1 MARQPGSTTLEKFIV
16 NDSNYKK
23 NNYHDINQTSSSERT
38 KKSLHKIK
46 SSDNIVLENITENF
60 KRLDNY
66 EGFFSTQQIEDV
78 DYEKFENHVFFD
90 SAVAKVQY
98 AYAKVLNEFPYDKSE
113 YDVQQYLREIDGFT
127 RYVLDKKIPKNLGY
141 LNFDGTSEVFV
152 KDCNGNILNDFKG
165 ERKFGL
171 IDLNKKKFSFEFWIY
186 VKNENVNNNVQI
198 VFQKKHVNNGITIY
212 LDSFTTTKCNINVLV
227 VNGDSYHKCTS
238 TIDLQKFQHVN
249 FSFITLKGKKNVNF
263 YLNGIREKS
272 TNTGSMPS
280 NKKFDEDFIKS
291 NFFIGNGS
299 DHVFTRDQTLN
310 VTKTSGL
317 KGILDDFR
325 FFAGNRKSSDIKAES
340 KRQIFARSTLN
351 VYFRFNEPSTEYVN
365 NNIVLDYSGNKVH
378 GLIRNNSDIN
388 TPYSQLQISNFRQKD
403 SDIDIPLVYEIEN
416 ISPVL
421 FPNFGS
427 IISDQQLLLDLA
439 EKYDKV
445 NPNTFYKLFPKY
457 IFVEGSD
464 FDGLDTIFASKESI
478 QIDQNDIELLGV
490 TKPTNSALFNILVIW
505 SRFFDQLKTYVDHVT
520 KILDLNYDS
529 LNKNNSS
536 VVLPLALAQIG
547 IDFKE
552 IFPSTLIEKLNN
564 KNLTRDEVFSE
575 TSIRQIQN
583 NLWKRFLINSQDFVR
598 SKGTINSLKSVFNSF
613 GLEADNFIRFR
624 EFNSQ
629 NKLNIHESFTRKI
642 ENIKSIDFLEGKIGG
657 STVSFDG
664 NGRPTNRTLL
674 ECDLTGKISFNTSNW
689 CLEQYVKF
697 NIENIEDFAL
707 KQNLLRLDNFTDS
720 NDVKPYISVVFERT
734 SINNT
739 VGNIKLYVNE
749 TNQNSDIKVAE
760 LSDVNLLSGKIFYIQ
775 INKFFKTTTYSDYSI
790 SIVESDLGSK
800 NSAIRK
806 SNAVVNVSN
815 KSTSLNNI
823 VLRCGNASLYQQA
836 TIDELDDLDFNT
848 NFEGRLCVVRFWNK
862 VLKESEVLVHKTD
875 IFNIGT
881 IENSVTNSQDS
892 LVVNLDLKEKFQSN
906 VLSEFID
913 NYYTFYNNVSDTN
926 NLGIIKL
933 YVPDEYDMQNKEHIK
948 SFDYITLLQNSRIDY
963 PENYSRVNISSF
975 SDQNLKN
982 DFENYNVNPSYSSFE
997 EYPDNEDI
1005 RFAIDFSVTSI
1016 IDKEMSKMILIND
1029 FFSKTL
1035 SNSSSLYEEKYQNL
1049 YELENI
1055 FYEKLKSQINI
1066 KQLYQIYKYF
1076 DNVLEGILDEAIPT
1090 KVHYHGFNFVYES
1103 HIAERPKYVYKMSNS
1118 RLSAID
1124 NTNDFSSYDKRYYE
1138 SEYWKNASIRED
1150 LSITN
1155 NRRNDVIIRQRGNI
1169 Q

>member
-16 NDSNYKK
+16 NDSSYKK
-23 NNYHDINQTSSSERT
+23 NNYHDINQTTTSERT

-46 SSDNIVLENITENF
+46 SSDNIVLENISENF

-66 EGFFSTQQIEDV
+66 EGFFSTQQIEEV

-98 AYAKVLNEFPYDKSE
+98 AFAKVLNEFPYDKSE
-113 YDVQQYLREIDGFT
+113 YDVNQYLREIDGFT
-127 RYVLDKKIPKNLGY
+127 RYVLDKKIPKSLGY

-186 VKNENVNNNVQI
+186 VKNENIDNDVQI
-198 VFQKKHVNNGITIY
+198 VFQKKHENNGITIY
-212 LDSFTTTKCNINVLV
+212 LDSFTTTKCNINVLM
-227 VNGDSYHKCTS
+227 VNGDSYHKCTA

-272 TNTGSMPS
+272 VNLGSMPS
-280 NKKFDEDFIKS
+280 NKKFDENFVKS
-291 NFFIGNGS
+291 SFFIGNGLS
-299 DHVFTRDQTLN
+299 HTFTRDDNLN
-310 VTKTSGL
+310 VIKSSGL
-317 KGILDDFR
+317 KGIIDDFR
-325 FFAGNRKSSDIKAES
+325 FFAGNRKSGDIKAES
-340 KRQIFARSTLN
+340 KRQIFARSSLN
-351 VYFRFNEPSTEYVN
+351 IYFRFNEPSSEYVN

-378 GLIRNNSDIN
+378 GLIRNSNFPN
-388 TPYSQLQISNFRQKD
+388 TPYTQNQISVLRQKD
-403 SDIDIPLVYEIEN
+403 PNIDIPLIYEIEN

-427 IISDQQLLLDLA
+427 IISDQELLLNSA

-464 FDGLDTIFASKESI
+464 FDGLETIFASKESI
-478 QIDQNDIELLGV
+478 QVNQNDVELLGV

-529 LNKNNSS
+529 LDKNNSS

-575 TSIRQIQN
+575 ASIRQIQN

-598 SKGTINSLKSVFNSF
+598 SKGTISSLKSVFNSF

-657 STVSFDG
+657 STVSFDD
-664 NGRPTNRTLL
+664 NGKPTNRTLL
-674 ECDLTGKISFNTSNW
+674 ECDLTGKINFNTSNW

-775 INKFFKTTTYSDYSI
+775 INKFFKTATYSDYSI
-790 SIVESDLGSK
+790 NIIESDLGSK
-800 NSAIRK
+800 NKAIKK
-806 SNAVVNVSN
+806 SNVIVNISN
-815 KSTSLNNI
+815 KNTALNSI
-823 VLRCGNASLYQQA
+823 MLRCGNANLYQQN
-836 TIDELDDLDFNT
+836 TINSLSSLDFYK
-848 NFEGRLCVVRFWNK
+848 NFEGRVCNIRFWNK
-862 VLKESEVLVHKTD
+862 TLKDKETLIHKTD
-875 IFNIGT
+875 IFNVGT
-881 IENSVTNSQDS
+881 IENSVTDSQNN
-892 LVVNLDLKEKFQSN
+892 LLINLDLKEKFTSN
-906 VLSEFID
+906 ISNKITN
-913 NYYTFYNNVSDTN
+913 NYYTFYNNVN
-926 NLGIIKL
+926 NTDNVSIVKL
-933 YVPDEYDMQNKEHIK
+933 YVPNSMLNSKHIK
-948 SFDYITLLQNSRIDY
+948 SFDYIVLLQNSRIDY

-975 SDQNLKN
+975 NDQNLKN
-982 DFENYNVNPSYSSFE
+982 DFENYNFNPSYSSFE

-1005 RFAIDFSVTSI
+1005 RFTIDFSVTNF
-1016 IDKEMSKMILIND
+1016 IDKEMSKMILVND

-1035 SNSSSLYEEKYQNL
+1035 SNASSLYEEKYQSL

-1055 FYEKLKSQINI
+1055 FYKKLESQVSV

-1076 DNVLEGILDEAIPT
+1076 DNILEDILHKAIPT

-1118 RLSAID
+1118 RLPII
-1124 NTNDFSSYDKRYYE
+1124 NNKNDFSSYDDRYYG
-1138 SEYWKNASIRED
+1138 SAYWKNSSIRED
-1150 LSITN
+1150 LQITSD
-1155 NRRNDVIIRQRGNI
+1155 RRNDVVIRQRNNI
-1169 Q
+1169 

>member
-1 MARQPGSTTLEKFIV
+1 MARQPGSTTLEKFII

-23 NNYHDINQTSSSERT
+23 NNYHDINQTTSSERT

-46 SSDNIVLENITENF
+46 SSDNVVLENITENF

-141 LNFDGTSEVFV
+141 LTFNGGNEVFV

-186 VKNENVNNNVQI
+186 VKNDSIEEDDVQI

-212 LDSFTTTKCNINVLV
+212 LDSFTTTKCNINVLM

-249 FSFITLKGKKNVNF
+249 FSFIALKGKKNVNF

-291 NFFIGNGS
+291 SFFIGNGS
-299 DHVFTRDQTLN
+299 HHVFGRDPSLD

-317 KGILDDFR
+317 KGMLDDFR
-325 FFAGNRKSSDIKAES
+325 FFAGNRKFSDIKAES

-351 VYFRFNEPSTEYVN
+351 VYFRFNEPSSEYVN

-388 TPYSQLQISNFRQKD
+388 TPYTQLQISVFRQKD
-403 SDIDIPLVYEIEN
+403 PNIDIPLVYELEN

-421 FPNFGS
+421 FPNFEN
-427 IISDQQLLLDLA
+427 IIPDQQLLLDLA

-598 SKGTINSLKSVFNSF
+598 SKGTISSLKSVFNSF
-613 GLEADNFIRFR
+613 GLESDNFIRFR

-642 ENIKSIDFLEGKIGG
+642 ENIKSIDFLEGKIGS

-664 NGRPTNRTLL
+664 SGKPTNRTLL
-674 ECDLTGKISFNTSNW
+674 ECDLTDKVDFNTSSW

-707 KQNLLRLDNFTDS
+707 KQNLFRLDNFTNP
-720 NDVKPYISVVFERT
+720 NDVKPYITVSFERT
-734 SINNT
+734 RVNNT
-739 VGNIKLYVNE
+739 SGSIKLYINE
-749 TNQNSDIKVAE
+749 TNNNDEIEVAE

-775 INKFFKTTTYSDYSI
+775 ISKFFKTATYSDYSI

-806 SNAVVNVSN
+806 SNAVINISN
-815 KSTSLNNI
+815 KSTSLVNI
-823 VLRCGNASLYQQA
+823 MLRCGNANLYQA
-836 TIDELDDLDFNT
+836 GTIGDLTSLDFNT
-848 NFEGRLCVVRFWNK
+848 NFEGRLCGVRFWNK
-862 VLKESEVLVHKTD
+862 ALKENETLVHKTD

-881 IENSVTNSQDS
+881 LENSVTNSQDS

-906 VLSEFID
+906 VLSGIVS
-913 NYYTFYNNVSDTN
+913 NYYSFYNNVKDTAN
-926 NLGIIKL
+926 TDIVKL
-933 YVPDEYDMQNKEHIK
+933 YVPNDMQDKEHIK
-948 SFDYITLLQNSRIDY
+948 SFDYIVLLQNSRIDY
-963 PENYSRVNISSF
+963 PENYSRVNIASF
-975 SDQNLKN
+975 SDENLKK
-982 DFENYNVNPSYSSFE
+982 DFENYNVNPSHSSFE

-1016 IDKEMSKMILIND
+1016 IDKEMSKLILVND

-1055 FYEKLKSQINI
+1055 FYEKLESQINI

-1076 DNVLEGILDEAIPT
+1076 DNVLEGILNEAIPT

-1118 RLSAID
+1118 RLPVVDSK
-1124 NTNDFSSYDKRYYE
+1124 NDFSSYDERYFG
-1138 SEYWKNASIRED
+1138 SDYWKSSNIRED
-1150 LSITN
+1150 LQITN
-1155 NRRNDVIIRQRGNI
+1155 DRSNDVVIRQRSNI
-1169 Q
+1169 